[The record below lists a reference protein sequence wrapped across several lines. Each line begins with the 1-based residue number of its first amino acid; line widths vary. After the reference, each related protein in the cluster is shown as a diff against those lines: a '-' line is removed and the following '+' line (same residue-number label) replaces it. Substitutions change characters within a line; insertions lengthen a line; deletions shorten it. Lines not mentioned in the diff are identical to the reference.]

1 MREMYQNFNF
11 ELSPTSPISTPSAN
25 NSSQNESSDPFYDR
39 FPWFRII
46 GRSYVYL
53 SNLLYPVSLS
63 HERIPIVNE
72 HGDVKGYLKV
82 IVQVESVSGGNGSE
96 GGAEENGSNTA
107 ITSPTTLTN
116 TVKQSARIGFEEYAP
131 LLLKYQYKDNQET
144 EDSTLPKFSRLQ
156 LGQDYHFRVVVVAA
170 TGIDQ
175 EFSDVFVQFK
185 FLHLNNET
193 FSTEPVRNHG
203 KGMSILYSYSQNV
216 SI

>member
-1 MREMYQNFNF
+1 MEDIVLLTCRNRLELMREMYQNFNF

-25 NSSQNESSDPFYDR
+25 NSNQNESSDPFYDR

-53 SNLLYPVSLS
+53 SNLLYPTSLS

-82 IVQVESVSGGNGSE
+82 IVQVESTSSE
-96 GGAEENGSNTA
+96 NENGSNGSSEVFNA
-107 ITSPTTLTN
+107 NS
-116 TVKQSARIGFEEYAP
+116 VKQSARISFEEYAP

-144 EDSTLPKFSRLQ
+144 EDSILPKFSRLQ
-156 LGQDYHFRVVVVAA
+156 LGQEYHFRVVVVAA

-185 FLHLNNET
+185 RVPNMRYVTLMLSFCVWKT
-193 FSTEPVRNHG
+193 
-203 KGMSILYSYSQNV
+203 YSYIFV
-216 SI
+216 A

>member
-1 MREMYQNFNF
+1 MYQNFNF
-11 ELSPTSPISTPSAN
+11 ELSPTSPITTPSASN
-25 NSSQNESSDPFYDR
+25 GNQNESSDPFYDR

-82 IVQVESVSGGNGSE
+82 IVQVESVNGGDGDQLVQ
-96 GGAEENGSNTA
+96 ENGGGTEGEGFNA
-107 ITSPTTLTN
+107 N
-116 TVKQSARIGFEEYAP
+116 TVKQSARISFDDYAP

-144 EDSTLPKFSRLQ
+144 ENAVLPKFSRLQ
-156 LGQDYHFRVVVVAA
+156 MGQDYHFRVVVVAA

-185 FLHLNNET
+185 
-193 FSTEPVRNHG
+193 
-203 KGMSILYSYSQNV
+203 
-216 SI
+216 

>member
-25 NSSQNESSDPFYDR
+25 NSNQNESSDPFYDR

-82 IVQVESVSGGNGSE
+82 IVQVENISDQD
-96 GGAEENGSNTA
+96 NGSNEA
-107 ITSPTTLTN
+107 FNVNS
-116 TVKQSARIGFEEYAP
+116 VKQSARISFDDYAP

-144 EDSTLPKFSRLQ
+144 EDSILPKFSRLQ
-156 LGQDYHFRVVVVAA
+156 MGQDYHFRIVVVAA

-185 FLHLNNET
+185 
-193 FSTEPVRNHG
+193 
-203 KGMSILYSYSQNV
+203 
-216 SI
+216 